1 MDRDISFDSM
11 RGDILN
17 KKVLA
22 YLVISMVVISITG
35 CGKQEKS
42 RYSAEFLELFNTA
55 TKIIGYTD
63 TKEEFEEQV
72 QLIYDNLQE
81 YHELYDIYN
90 NYDGINNIKTIND
103 NAGIKPVKVDKKIID
118 LLLFSKEAYELSDGK
133 VNIAFGAVLQVWHDY
148 RTEGIEEPEKAK
160 IPPMELLEE
169 MSAHTD
175 INKMI
180 INEEESTVYLEDR
193 EMSLDV
199 GGIAKGY
206 ATERVCEL
214 AEQNGFTSALI
225 SVGGNVR
232 AIGTRYEE
240 EKYWNVGVQN
250 PDMDSEEENL
260 AILNLSDM
268 SLVSSGVYQRYYTVE
283 GNQYH
288 HIIDSD
294 TLMPSDYFTAVSIV
308 CKDSGMADALSTAI
322 FNMSFEEGLHLI
334 ESIDNTEAIW
344 ILKDGSLKYSSN
356 FDEYIK

>member
-1 MDRDISFDSM
+1 M
-11 RGDILN
+11 N
-17 KKVLA
+17 KRVLA
-22 YLVISMVVISITG
+22 CFVLIMIIISSTG
-35 CGKQEKS
+35 CGKQKKT

-63 TKEEFEEQV
+63 TKVEFEEQV
-72 QLIYDNLQE
+72 QIVYDNLKE

-90 NYDGINNIKTIND
+90 NYEGINNLKTIND

-118 LLLFSKEAYELSDGK
+118 LLLFSKETYELTNGK
-133 VNIAFGAVLQVWHDY
+133 VNIAFGAVLEVWHEY
-148 RTEGIEEPEKAK
+148 RTKGIEEPQMAK
-160 IPPMELLEE
+160 IPPRELLEKL
-169 MSAHTD
+169 SAHTD

-180 INEEESTVYLEDR
+180 INEEESTVFLEDS

-206 ATERVCEL
+206 ATERVSEI

-232 AIGTRYEE
+232 SIGTRYEK

-260 AILNLSDM
+260 AILNLSNM
-268 SLVSSGVYQRYYTVE
+268 SLVTSGVYQRYYTVE
-283 GNQYH
+283 GKQYH

-294 TLMPSDYFTAVSIV
+294 TLMPSDYFTAVSIL
-308 CKDSGMADALSTAI
+308 CKDSGMADTLSTAI
-322 FNMSFEEGLHLI
+322 FNMSYDDGLKLI
-334 ESIDNTEAIW
+334 ESIENTEAIW
-344 ILKDGSLKYSSN
+344 ILKDGSLKYTSN
-356 FDEYIK
+356 FQEFIK

>member
-1 MDRDISFDSM
+1 M
-11 RGDILN
+11 N
-17 KKVLA
+17 KRVLA
-22 YLVISMVVISITG
+22 CFVLFMIIISSTG
-35 CGKQEKS
+35 CGKQEKT

-72 QLIYDNLQE
+72 QIIYDNLKE

-90 NYDGINNIKTIND
+90 NYDGINNLKTIND
-103 NAGIKPVKVDKKIID
+103 NAGINPVKVDKKIID
-118 LLLFSKEAYELSDGK
+118 LLLFSKETYELTNGK
-133 VNIAFGAVLQVWHDY
+133 VNIAFGAVLEVWHEY
-148 RTEGIEEPEKAK
+148 RTKGIEEPQMAK
-160 IPPMELLEE
+160 IPPMELLEKL
-169 MSAHTD
+169 SAHTD

-180 INEEESTVYLEDR
+180 INEEESTVFLEDS

-206 ATERVCEL
+206 ATERVSEI

-232 AIGTRYEE
+232 SIGTRYEK

-260 AILNLSDM
+260 AILNLSNM
-268 SLVSSGVYQRYYTVE
+268 SLVTSGVYQRYYTVE
-283 GNQYH
+283 GKQYH

-294 TLMPSDYFTAVSIV
+294 TLMPSDYFTAVSIL

-322 FNMSFEEGLHLI
+322 FNMSYEDGLKLI

-356 FDEYIK
+356 FQEFIK

>member
-1 MDRDISFDSM
+1 
-11 RGDILN
+11 LN
-17 KKVLA
+17 KRVVTW
-22 YLVISMVVISITG
+22 LVICIMVLGSTG
-35 CGKQEKS
+35 CAKQGKT

-63 TKEEFEEQV
+63 TKEEFEGYV
-72 QLIYDNLQE
+72 QLIFDNLKE

-90 NYDGINNIKTIND
+90 DYEGINNLKTIND
-103 NAGIKPVKVDKKIID
+103 NAGIKPVKVDKRIID
-118 LLLFSKEAYELSDGK
+118 LLVFSKDVHKLTNGK
-133 VNIAFGAVLQVWHDY
+133 VNIAFGAVLEVWHEY
-148 RTEGIEEPEKAK
+148 RTEGIENPDMAK

-169 MSAHTD
+169 LSAHTD

-180 INEEESTVYLEDR
+180 INEEESTVFLEDS

-206 ATERVCEL
+206 ATERVSEI
-214 AEQNGFTSALI
+214 AEQNGFTSALL

-232 AIGTRYEE
+232 SIGTRYEK
-240 EKYWNVGVQN
+240 EKFWNVGVQN

-260 AILNLSDM
+260 AILNLSNM

-283 GNQYH
+283 GKQYH

-308 CKDSGMADALSTAI
+308 CKDSGMADALSTGV
-322 FNMSFEEGLHLI
+322 FNMSFEDGLKLI
-334 ESIDNTEAIW
+334 NGLEDTEAIW
-344 ILKDGSLKYSSN
+344 ILKDGSMKYSSN
-356 FDEYIK
+356 FEDFIK